1 MRSSVLRFFFILL
14 FVILA
19 LPVLAKEE
27 PSPTPT
33 REEPLPFFPDLPRPD
48 KTPEPQASSSPS
60 SSPSSAPSLQ
70 QEMQIRCFENLS
82 RTQMLLEVYALNNEF
97 QYPEDL
103 EKLESWLNRDFSR
116 KTEKHLSVPLDPVI
130 QKNFLYI
137 RSEDGLTYTLSPPA
151 PDKYGLPDFSFSNFP
166 WVSSE
171 KIGTLKREAEKWKKE
186 RPLFDCER
194 NLKKLQDALERFYVD
209 NQGVY
214 PVSLEKL
221 LPKYLKEIPACPSSG
236 NAYIYQKKRNGKQFE
251 ISCPNPAEHN
261 LQELKIT
268 SGSGL
273 IKK

>member
-27 PSPTPT
+27 PSPTPAS
-33 REEPLPFFPDLPRPD
+33 EPPIPFFPDLPRPD

-60 SSPSSAPSLQ
+60 SASSFQ

-151 PDKYGLPDFSFSNFP
+151 PDKYGLSDFSFSNFP

-186 RPLFDCER
+186 RPLFDCEK

-221 LPKYLKEIPACPSSG
+221 LPKYLKEIPTCPSLG
-236 NAYIYQKKRNGKQFE
+236 NTYVYQKKRNGKQFE

-268 SGSGL
+268 SVSGL